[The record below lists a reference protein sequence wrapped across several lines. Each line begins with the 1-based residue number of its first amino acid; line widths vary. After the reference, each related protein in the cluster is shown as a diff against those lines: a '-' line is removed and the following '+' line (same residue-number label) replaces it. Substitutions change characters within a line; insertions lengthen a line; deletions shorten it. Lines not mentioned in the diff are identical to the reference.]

1 MELDSSDEEQIGGLA
16 APTLQSRQV
25 LQRLYDPKLSQA
37 RFTGLSLLDPAQK
50 RLRPKQAMDYWSL
63 KQIEQKIK
71 EPEIEVV
78 QIDPEPQPAST
89 QSKEQALEGALALIR
104 ERKLVGMQN
113 FWRLLE
119 ESNAKQRQSLVE
131 SRRYNQQH
139 SEAIK
144 AKTKATKQPWI
155 SWKDAQ
161 EYYMAPLAPAL
172 GASSPKPATRPRTQ
186 RQSTNAPMYN

>member
-25 LQRLYDPKLSQA
+25 LQRLYYPKLSQA

-89 QSKEQALEGALALIR
+89 QSQQQAL
-104 ERKLVGMQN
+104 
-113 FWRLLE
+113 
-119 ESNAKQRQSLVE
+119 
-131 SRRYNQQH
+131 RRI
-139 SEAIK
+139 A
-144 AKTKATKQPWI
+144 
-155 SWKDAQ
+155 
-161 EYYMAPLAPAL
+161 
-172 GASSPKPATRPRTQ
+172 
-186 RQSTNAPMYN
+186 